1 MTNSRLILYMIVAL
15 LLALA
20 TGGFLHLYNT
30 QQEVTEQQAITSLD
44 QGIAL
49 FRGKKYAESLEI
61 LQGIPDGVIR
71 DWHLPYYTAT
81 AHVMLKDYES
91 AAPILEKA
99 LELNPQ
105 ETKIMFELGVVYYK
119 LGNLALSKGYFGSVI
134 ALDPSNAEAR
144 GLMEIMANLERQQP
158 GAAVK
163 ASSKDD
169 QAGAEKKDMPESD
182 QSGAKDH

>member
-1 MTNSRLILYMIVAL
+1 MTKSGPILYVIVAL

-20 TGGFLHLYNT
+20 TGGFFHLYNT
-30 QQEVTEQQAITSLD
+30 QQEETKQQAITSLD

-49 FRGKKYAESLEI
+49 FQEEKYAESLEI
-61 LQGIPDGVIR
+61 LQGIPDGVVR

-81 AHVMLKDYES
+81 SHVMLKDYES

-105 ETKIMFELGVVYYK
+105 ETKIMFELGVVYFK

-134 ALDPSNAEAR
+134 ALDPSNEEAK
-144 GLMEIMANLERQQP
+144 GLMDIMANLERIQP
-158 GAAVK
+158 TDGN
-163 ASSKDD
+163 
-169 QAGAEKKDMPESD
+169 P
-182 QSGAKDH
+182 

>member
-1 MTNSRLILYMIVAL
+1 MTKSGPILYVIVAL

-20 TGGFLHLYNT
+20 AGGFFHLYNT
-30 QQEVTEQQAITSLD
+30 QQEETNQQAITSLD

-49 FRGKKYAESLEI
+49 FREEKYAESLEI
-61 LQGIPDGVIR
+61 LQGIPDGVLH

-134 ALDPSNAEAR
+134 ALDPSNEEAK
-144 GLMEIMANLERQQP
+144 GLMDIMANLERQQP
-158 GAAVK
+158 GT
-163 ASSKDD
+163 
-169 QAGAEKKDMPESD
+169 EP
-182 QSGAKDH
+182 